1 MDDEENSYAHGWAL
15 LLSSGM
21 RASPSVPSDDRFRRS
36 GRADPAIALA
46 RGCRSMR
53 CGEKRWPSV
62 GRTDGHEWGAL
73 WPRAAAGGPS
83 GGADGLVAAELEQ
96 IVRRGH

>member
-1 MDDEENSYAHGWAL
+1 MVRVRARAERRARTGVWSAQDDEENSYAHGWAL

-46 RGCRSMR
+46 TVRSSEAT
-53 CGEKRWPSV
+53 CCHS
-62 GRTDGHEWGAL
+62 
-73 WPRAAAGGPS
+73 RASGVSLTKAGGEH
-83 GGADGLVAAELEQ
+83 ELL
-96 IVRRGH
+96 